1 MTLEDRVSAAIAA
14 GEAAAFE
21 EMALEVYQFQ
31 RAFNGAYDQYCRLV
45 GAADDLTDW
54 REIPAAPQ
62 AAFKHAALRTFPAEA
77 EVAAFR
83 TSGTTGEGFGTHHF
97 CSMRLYEEAILR
109 GWDLLGLPLLPQ
121 IILIPAPDTAPYSS
135 LSYMMGTLKA
145 RAAGGEQHW
154 CIGAGGRLELE
165 RLRSLLKGGRPVM
178 LLGTALAFLHW
189 FEAMDEVRLPA
200 GSLVFET
207 GGYKG
212 SGRALS
218 KAALYGMFE
227 QRLGIAAGD
236 VINEY
241 GMTELSSQ
249 CYTRGLGRPH
259 VAPPWVRAI
268 AVDPAT
274 GREVADGE
282 TGVLRIYDLA
292 NLGSVLA
299 IQTRDLAIRRGANF
313 ELLGRDPAALPRG
326 CSRAADEMLGSFSP
340 SQSISSQ
347 RTFEK

>member
-1 MTLEDRVSAAIAA
+1 M
-14 GEAAAFE
+14 
-21 EMALEVYQFQ
+21 
-31 RAFNGAYDQYCRLV
+31 
-45 GAADDLTDW
+45 
-54 REIPAAPQ
+54 
-62 AAFKHAALRTFPAEA
+62 
-77 EVAAFR
+77 
-83 TSGTTGEGFGTHHF
+83 
-97 CSMRLYEEAILR
+97 
-109 GWDLLGLPLLPQ
+109 LPQ
-121 IILIPAPDTAPYSS
+121 IVLVPSPGAAPHSS
-135 LSYMMGTLKA
+135 LSFMMGALAA

-154 CIGAGGRLELE
+154 CIGAGGTLDFE
-165 RLRSLLKGGRPVM
+165 RLRALLEGFGKAGRPVL

-189 FEAMDEVRLPA
+189 LEAADNLRLPA

-212 SGRALS
+212 SGRSLS
-218 KAALYGMFE
+218 KNALYAMFE
-227 QRLGIAAGD
+227 RRLGIAAGD

-259 VAPPWVRAI
+259 TAPPWVRAI
-268 AVDPAT
+268 AIDPAT

-299 IQTRDLAIRRGANF
+299 IQTRDLAIRRGADF

-326 CSRAADEMLGSFSP
+326 CSRAADEMLRS
-340 SQSISSQ
+340 
-347 RTFEK
+347 